1 MKKFFLS
8 TVFALMALCASALSI
23 GDSFS
28 VDDLTYVLKS
38 YGVRGS
44 SYVMFFQMIGSIF
57 LEAVCVGQISVVAY
71 AVIGS
76 SAEVAVF

>member
-8 TVFALMALCASALSI
+8 TLFALIALCASALSI

-28 VDDLTYVLKS
+28 VGDLTYVLKS

-44 SYVMFFQMIGSIF
+44 SYPGVWVTGLIAAGKATSE
-57 LEAVCVGQISVVAY
+57 LY
-71 AVIGS
+71 H
-76 SAEVAVF
+76 

>member
-44 SYVMFFQMIGSIF
+44 SYPGVWVTGLSDAGKAKSDLLLI
-57 LEAVCVGQISVVAY
+57 AP
-71 AVIGS
+71 
-76 SAEVAVF
+76 